1 MKNLRRLYPILFLLL
16 MVQCDIL
23 PTNYPVY
30 RPGSSSTVST
40 NESREFADLMEKDQI
55 NKKQKTAE
63 VLTYLLNDPEPEDPY
78 TATVIENI
86 SGCDIIVRLVAVKGN
101 QIYNL
106 PIPRNG
112 KNHFKIVKGSYTL
125 KSNVCEA
132 KYYSQKYIYEP
143 LILKLS
149 SH

>member
-1 MKNLRRLYPILFLLL
+1 MSLRFKRVRIINGYFYFCMKNLKRFYPILFVFV

-86 SGCDIIVRLVAVKGN
+86 SGCDIIVRLVAVKGH

-112 KNHFKIVKGSYTL
+112 KNHFKIAKGSYTL

-132 KYYSQKYIYEP
+132 K
-143 LILKLS
+143 
-149 SH
+149 